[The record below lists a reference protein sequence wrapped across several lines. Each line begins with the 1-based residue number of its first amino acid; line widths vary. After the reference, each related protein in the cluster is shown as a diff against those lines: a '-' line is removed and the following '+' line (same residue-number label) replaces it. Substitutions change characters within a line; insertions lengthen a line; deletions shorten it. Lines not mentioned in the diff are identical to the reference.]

1 MRRLLLVG
9 TLFAGVALALR
20 RAVRRG
26 RRNAAAVVSPDGARD
41 LVEAAIGRRAER
53 RQLSLGFTPA
63 TATRMEL
70 LIDGAEFFPR
80 MLADIE
86 AATSDVHILI
96 FGFKAGEVG
105 DRFRDALVERVAG
118 GVGVRVITEAAFSQ
132 PGLGSKAFY
141 DMLVAGGVEVVANQG
156 AFLDLDGLL
165 GQRRIDWRM
174 DDLLHFDHRKVVIV
188 DGRVAYV
195 GGPGIE
201 DHYATGTHDLMVRL
215 EGPIVA
221 QLQAVFLLSWH
232 FQGGPLPGPPDG
244 LDRFF
249 PATDDGDGTRIEI
262 LMNNPGEGH
271 LPIAPAFHTAVRDAT
286 TRLDVITP
294 YLADRGILR
303 GLVGAARRGVRVRVI
318 VPAEPHSLPAKA
330 AVRHWFRA
338 LHDAGVDV
346 REHPEMAHAK
356 VVLSDDTVLVG
367 TANLDALSLRWNWE
381 VMLRIEDATVADM
394 FAKRLFDRD
403 MEIAVQAR
411 MPGGRRERAVNA
423 AMAAISPIL

>member
-1 MRRLLLVG
+1 
-9 TLFAGVALALR
+9 
-20 RAVRRG
+20 
-26 RRNAAAVVSPDGARD
+26 
-41 LVEAAIGRRAER
+41 
-53 RQLSLGFTPA
+53 
-63 TATRMEL
+63 
-70 LIDGAEFFPR
+70 
-80 MLADIE
+80 
-86 AATSDVHILI
+86 
-96 FGFKAGEVG
+96 
-105 DRFRDALVERVAG
+105 
-118 GVGVRVITEAAFSQ
+118 
-132 PGLGSKAFY
+132 
-141 DMLVAGGVEVVANQG
+141 
-156 AFLDLDGLL
+156 
-165 GQRRIDWRM
+165 
-174 DDLLHFDHRKVVIV
+174 
-188 DGRVAYV
+188 
-195 GGPGIE
+195 
-201 DHYATGTHDLMVRL
+201 
-215 EGPIVA
+215 
-221 QLQAVFLLSWH
+221 
-232 FQGGPLPGPPDG
+232 
-244 LDRFF
+244 
-249 PATDDGDGTRIEI
+249 
-262 LMNNPGEGH
+262 
-271 LPIAPAFHTAVRDAT
+271 VRDAT

-411 MPGGRRERAVNA
+411 RPGGRRERAVNA